1 MRHLLLISLIAM
13 SGCML
18 CAQDRH
24 YSSVN
29 PVLFSYT
36 TKDVF
41 INSPIKYNNGKQ
53 LWSPD
58 PVKYPWEERLENG
71 MPNVLIDPQGNI
83 SVYFSS
89 FISFS
94 PTPPSKVGAVVYVN
108 TSSDLST
115 WRRPDTGLYWYNPN
129 GKTSDE
135 KISSTFQT
143 GFLKTNIV
151 AVDIESLGIFDDGGN
166 SSPIKLIYMPQREF
180 QYKYLGV
187 YEMERSFT
195 ADGVL
200 TGFNDMKSNRLANQK
215 ILTFKHIN
223 ADSHMNWMKHKDDY
237 YFTSRVN
244 SRRSALKP
252 DEIPPFTKDPR
263 KRYRRS
269 TITNMGKTFENKKVD
284 FNVVL
289 DYSTKEWEPYGMQP
303 FRLPG
308 FEKDIWMGLVTM
320 YGVEGYP
327 NIENK
332 QRTELA
338 ISNNGED
345 WYYVKPGVAFLDNG
359 TDPSADDFG
368 CINIATP
375 VYKTRFHSG
384 RNENDPFFFYASSNI
399 RHVEGR
405 NPGISL
411 ATGKYGKLVGLKV
424 GDEEKTFY
432 SVSPIT
438 VPDLSVSSMPK
449 LSVANAFAIDAEFY
463 PYILGDITDDPA
475 GVSITELNSYAGV
488 RMYVYDENKV
498 HGEGTFLGGTL
509 GSSIPGTHDISDEYI
524 AVDFTTDGTNGIN
537 KSGILNYLRKCSAA
551 DPQKIISF
559 KDFPDIPVIFKTQ
572 IRNATFY
579 GVKFTQALNN
589 TTAINID
596 AANDFKPSGVW
607 STNMLPNECKIID
620 FYNRRHS
627 PNEVIPT
634 NMESGSI
641 ALKVVAEQ
649 SAEDQTICK
658 MLGDNL
664 NYISVDYLKTGAFRY
679 NMVKEGTD
687 YLNMQILPPD
697 GKSFVGKSVILT
709 IEAVKNNDRKYDQN
723 FKEETTVMRVS
734 CPDLDFEK
742 IIHQDII
749 WNFRRDVPTPVDSS
763 YARGF
768 AYLPFS
774 AFVGDM
780 NTIIVGGGSSSC
792 ANRFTGTIQKIE
804 ISKSLPKGD
813 SDFWNSD
820 ALKVAVNEKKRK
832 NDKLIAYRKE
842 KVCGEIKC
850 R

>member
-1 MRHLLLISLIAM
+1 MRHLYLITLMAL

-18 CAQDRH
+18 YAQDRH
-24 YSSVN
+24 FSSVN

-41 INSPIKYNNGKQ
+41 INPPLKYNDGKQ

-71 MPNVLIDPQGNI
+71 MPNVLIDSHGNI

-108 TSSDLST
+108 TSSNLST

-135 KISSTFQT
+135 KISPTYQS

-151 AVDIESLGIFDDGGN
+151 AVDIESLGIFDDGGT

-187 YEMERSFT
+187 YEMDRSFT
-195 ADGVL
+195 VDGVL
-200 TGFNDMKSNRLANQK
+200 EGFNDMKSNRLANQK
-215 ILTFKHIN
+215 VLTFKHIN
-223 ADSHMNWMKHKDDY
+223 ADSHMNWMKHRDNY

-269 TITNMGKTFENKKVD
+269 TITNMGNTFVNKNVD

-327 NIENK
+327 DIEKK

-338 ISNNGED
+338 ISNNGMD
-345 WYYVKPGVAFLDNG
+345 WYYIKPGVAFLDNG
-359 TDPSADDFG
+359 TNPTADDFG

-375 VYKTRFHSG
+375 VYNTRFHTG
-384 RNENDPFFFYASSNI
+384 RNANDPFFFYASSNI

-424 GDEEKTFY
+424 EDTEKTFY
-432 SVSPIT
+432 SVSPIL
-438 VPDLSVSSMPK
+438 VPDFPISSMPK
-449 LSVANAFAIDAEFY
+449 LSVANSFAIDAKFF
-463 PYILGDITDDPA
+463 PYILGDITDDPL
-475 GVSITELNSYAGV
+475 GLSITQLNSYACV
-488 RMYVYDENKV
+488 RMYAYDSDKEF
-498 HGEGTFLGGTL
+498 GIGSYLGGTL
-509 GSSIPGTHDISDEYI
+509 GSSKSGTHEISDDYM
-524 AVDFTTDGTNGIN
+524 AVGFTSDGIDGIN
-537 KSGILNYLRKCSAA
+537 KDGILRYLKKCSDAE
-551 DPQKIISF
+551 PQKIISF
-559 KDFPDIPVIFKTQ
+559 KDFPDIPIILKTQ
-572 IRNATFY
+572 IRNATLY
-579 GVKFTQALNN
+579 GVKFAQANN
-589 TTAINID
+589 STTSLNID

-607 STNMLPNECKIID
+607 STQMSPNECKIID
-620 FYNRRHS
+620 FSNRSHF

-641 ALKVVAEQ
+641 ALQVVAEQ
-649 SAEDQTICK
+649 SGEDQIICK
-658 MLGDNL
+658 MLGDGL
-664 NYISVDYLKTGAFRY
+664 NYMSVEYLKTGAFRY
-679 NMVKEGTD
+679 NIVKEGTNYVD
-687 YLNMQILPPD
+687 MQILPPD
-697 GKSFVGKSVILT
+697 GKSFLGKNVVLT
-709 IEAVKNNDRKYDQN
+709 IEAVKNNDRKYDKN

-734 CPDLDFEK
+734 CSDLDFEK
-742 IIHQDII
+742 VIHQDVI
-749 WNFRRDVPTPVDSS
+749 WNFRRDVPTAVDSS

-780 NTIIVGGGSSSC
+780 NTIIVGGGSGSC
-792 ANRFTGTIQKIE
+792 TNKFVGKIEKIE
-804 ISKSLPKGD
+804 IAKSLPKGD
-813 SDFWNSD
+813 SDFWN
-820 ALKVAVNEKKRK
+820 LGTINYAVNDKRK
-832 NDKLIAYRKE
+832 INENMVAYRKD
-842 KVCGEIKC
+842 KVKGNAK
-850 R
+850 